1 MNIIKEYRI
10 KNDLTQRELA
20 DKAEVSVKTIQ
31 GIEQNIRKPGTKLM
45 MRLFKILKI
54 PLKNIEFFLDTRI
67 TK

>member
-10 KNDLTQRELA
+10 KNDLTQKELA

-54 PLKNIEFFLDTRI
+54 PLKNIEFFLDFHT

>member
-54 PLKNIEFFLDTRI
+54 PLKNIEFFLDTHI

>member
-10 KNDLTQRELA
+10 KNDLTQKELA

-54 PLKNIEFFLDTRI
+54 PLKNIEFFLDAHI